1 MTTDTDSST
10 HRVPTSDDLEVST
23 YLEIA
28 REKAGDAPSDASGP
42 ELPAPPDAVVVID
55 FGSQLSMLIARRV
68 RECNVYCELVPYTA
82 SWEQVAKLRPKGFIL
97 SGGPASV
104 YEPDAPTI
112 PSWVFESQQ
121 PVLGICYGMQALVHE
136 LGGKVAPSQ

>member
-1 MTTDTDSST
+1 MTAEAGSTT

-28 REKAGDAPSDASGP
+28 REHAGESPSDEALP
-42 ELPAPPDAVVVID
+42 EIPTPPDAVVVVD
-55 FGSQLSMLIARRV
+55 FGSQFSMLISRRV

-104 YEPDAPTI
+104 YEEGAPAI
-112 PSWVFESQQ
+112 PAWVFE
-121 PVLGICYGMQALVHE
+121 
-136 LGGKVAPSQ
+136 